1 MINATKTVGCTEP
14 FEQLPGLTL
23 LFFLTPLYTRDARS
37 LFTFVATKSLT
48 SFGVL
53 LPTTVDD
60 DEVDENDVSAVMS
73 VAWIKF
79 SKPVSVDRTEN
90 L

>member
-1 MINATKTVGCTEP
+1 MVHYVIFPPCLSQGCKPST
-14 FEQLPGLTL
+14 
-23 LFFLTPLYTRDARS
+23 FLSHPPLYTRDARS
-37 LFTFVATKSLT
+37 PFTFVATKSLT